1 MRINLEVLLI
11 LDALD
16 RHGSFAAAA
25 QSLYKTPAA
34 LSYMVQKLESNLNL
48 QLLDRSG
55 HRARFTQA
63 GRIILDK
70 GRHLLSEAHAL
81 EQQALLLESGWE
93 TEIIVALEG
102 YTLPEILHP
111 AITDFLSQHPHTRLH
126 LAPARSAQ
134 IGLAGHDTGADIII
148 GTAARLPEQGGYVYQ
163 ALGIIE
169 TLLVVAP
176 HHPLAQ
182 ATPPLTPSQLGQ
194 HRTIEMGE
202 RLGQPAIT
210 HTQEASHASLI
221 VYDIYCQ
228 ISLLL
233 NGVGIGYLP
242 YHIARRYLTQQ
253 TLIACPLSF
262 SPAHEI
268 AYIGWRAAKNG
279 RAMQWWRERLLS
291 GELRT
296 PLGYA

>member
-55 HRARFTQA
+55 HRARFTPA

-93 TEIIVALEG
+93 TEIVVALEG

-126 LAPARSAQ
+126 LAPALSLPV
-134 IGLAGHDTGADIII
+134 GLAGHDTGADIII
-148 GTAARLPEQGGYVYQ
+148 GTAARLPERGGYVYQ
-163 ALGIIE
+163 ALGVIE
-169 TLLVVAP
+169 TLLVAAP

-182 ATPPLTPSQLGQ
+182 SPTPLTPGQLGQ

-202 RLGQPAIT
+202 RLDQPAIT
-210 HTQEASHASLI
+210 HTQEARQASLV

-253 TLIACPLSF
+253 TLIACPLSV

-268 AYIGWRAAKNG
+268 AYIGWRAAKSG

>member
-11 LDALD
+11 LDALE

-55 HRARFTQA
+55 HRARFTRA

-70 GRHLLSEAHAL
+70 GRHLLSEAQAL
-81 EQQALLLESGWE
+81 EQQAILLESGWE
-93 TEIIVALEG
+93 TEIVVALEG

-111 AITDFLSQHPHTRLH
+111 AIEAFLNQHRHTRLH
-126 LAPARSAQ
+126 LAPSRLAHT
-134 IGLAGHDTGADIII
+134 GLEGRDDGADIII
-148 GTAARLPEQGGYVYQ
+148 GTAARLPEREGYVYQ
-163 ALGIIE
+163 ALGSIE
-169 TLLVVAP
+169 SLLVVAP
-176 HHPLAQ
+176 GHPLIH
-182 ATPPLTPSQLGQ
+182 ATTPLTHAQLSQ
-194 HRTIEMGE
+194 HRAIEMGD
-202 RLGQPAIT
+202 RLGRQAGET
-210 HTQEASHASLI
+210 TTETLHAPLI

-233 NGVGIGYLP
+233 NGIGFGYLP
-242 YHIARRYLTQQ
+242 CHIAQRYLAQQ

-262 SPAHEI
+262 HPAHEI
-268 AYIGWRAAKNG
+268 AYVGWQAAKSG
-279 RAMQWWRERLLS
+279 RAMQWWRERLLN
-291 GELRT
+291 GELRRT
-296 PLGYA
+296 LGYA